1 MSMFGKQLEFFYI
14 LLPHLHKV
22 LQGLDQL
29 MPLHL
34 VFCQLLHKCVDSGE
48 LCQHLKFEG
57 LPRAAL
63 PETAATW
70 LLFQL
75 YATKRKKL

>member
-1 MSMFGKQLEFFYI
+1 MFGKQLEFFYI
-14 LLPHLHKV
+14 ILPHLHKV
-22 LQGLDQL
+22 LQALDQL
-29 MPLHL
+29 TPLHL
-34 VFCQLLHKCVDSGE
+34 VFCQLLRKCVDSGV
-48 LCQHLKFEG
+48 LCQHLKSEG

-75 YATKRKKL
+75 YATKRKRT

>member
-1 MSMFGKQLEFFYI
+1 MFGKQLEFFYDI
-14 LLPHLHKV
+14 LPHLHKV
-22 LQGLDQL
+22 LQAPDQL

-34 VFCQLLHKCVDSGE
+34 VFCQLLRKCADSAV
-48 LCQHLKFEG
+48 LCQHLKSEG

-75 YATKRKKL
+75 YATKKKKL